1 MAFDLEG
8 ARNAGYSNTEIAE
21 HLAAKSKFKLN
32 DARKAGYSDDAIVA
46 HLLGSPTAAPAT
58 PDPTAERYRPG
69 FAEASPNAP
78 EQDAIP
84 KARILTELEQF
95 QPSSPMQFAKNL
107 FGGLAAGGAPIV
119 SIATGESPEEQQ
131 QRLAAITDVTGAKPN
146 RPEYATG
153 QFLTQMGAL
162 TGVGEVLG
170 GAAALAKAP
179 ELAAAIRTGGF
190 GSGLTKRQRFVGGAA
205 LGAPAGAMMA
215 PTDPITGAAAG
226 SALGGTVGLVVPAAA
241 TGVMGV
247 VNALSAK
254 GVQDVANKI
263 YLRAF
268 GNDPVNLQKA
278 IDMASNGAT
287 AEQIAVATNNPVFAQ
302 LVNQAKSAT
311 TEVNQLARNQ
321 YTAEQEMLANRLAG
335 AEGVV
340 APLSRQAQLAAE
352 TSGTA
357 LPKVA
362 PSQPGQVI
370 AAEAQA
376 EKKLVRDTLIKPAY
390 RAAFKLAG
398 SKPNI
403 PVSGLIS
410 DFEAMAGAPLA
421 KWQPSE
427 MPSQVGTALRSFIP
441 EKVSTAFPG
450 QIGANPKFSFRAV
463 EPKAT
468 LEQIDGLRSAINA
481 ETRAAIE
488 KADVNRERILN
499 QMHET
504 IDTAVAGSEMSQV
517 AKDAYARAIS
527 LYRDKFKPRFK
538 TGDQVTLL
546 DVTRRNQ
553 PGILPEDVITKFI
566 QPGGEAAAQNLVN
579 MIGNNPNAKTAVAD
593 GVKELFRQS
602 VVKNGAIDA
611 KAVDK
616 FMTDYEL
623 PLATLEKAGIKVK
636 TGLELTKLPATVFP
650 ATAEGLAAQSQTIA
664 KLQSKVDA
672 DPTNP
677 AAIKTLNDA
686 QTAINEVTAALKDQ
700 KKFAKL
706 VQFGSGVPDTGISIG
721 AKGPI
726 KIPVGITAEILY
738 NNINRFLRERV
749 EGKLADQIGR
759 ELLDSGAIARALQNA
774 RDANLAATA
783 AKKTSSGVPAILN
796 ALTATSNTNQ
806 LGAP

>member
-1 MAFDLEG
+1 MATADQ
-8 ARNAGYSNTEIAE
+8 Y
-21 HLAAKSKFKLN
+21 AAW
-32 DARKAGYSDDAIVA
+32 IVA
-46 HLLGSPTAAPAT
+46 NKDKKGSPEFNTVAQAYQLAKDEESSSAATPSPAAPESIA
-58 PDPTAERYRPG
+58 PV
-69 FAEASPNAP
+69 ASAP

-84 KARILTELEQF
+84 GERLLMNVAQWLSNTPTQR
-95 QPSSPMQFAKNL
+95 AKNVV
-107 FGGLAAGGAPIV
+107 GGVVAGGAPVV
-119 SIATGESPEEQQ
+119 SIATGDSPEEQQ
-131 QRLAAITDVTGAKPN
+131 QRLAAINSFTGANPN
-146 RPEYATG
+146 SPEYAGG

-162 TGVGEVLG
+162 SGAGELMG

-179 ELAAAIRTGGF
+179 QLANAIRTGGF
-190 GSGLTKRQRFVGGAA
+190 GADLTARQRFVGGAA
-205 LGAPAGAMMA
+205 LGAPAGAMMS
-215 PTDPITGAAAG
+215 PTDPITGAVIGGGLGATAG
-226 SALGGTVGLVVPAAA
+226 VLIPFAA
-241 TGVMGV
+241 TKVLGV
-247 VNALSAK
+247 VNALSEK
-254 GVQDVANKI
+254 GIQDIANKI

-287 AEQIAVATNNPVFAQ
+287 AEQIATATNNPTFAK
-302 LVNQAKSAT
+302 LVDEAKRAT

-321 YTAEQEMLANRLAG
+321 YTAEQELLANRLAG
-335 AEGVV
+335 AEDVV
-340 APLSRQAQLAAE
+340 TPLSRQAQQAAE

-376 EKKLVRDTLIKPAY
+376 EKKLMRDTVIKPAY
-390 RAAFKLAG
+390 REAFKLAG
-398 SKPNI
+398 NAPNI
-403 PVSGLIS
+403 PVNGLVS
-410 DFEAMAGAPLA
+410 DFEAMAGTPLA

-427 MPSQVGTALRSFIP
+427 MPSQVGIALRSFIP

-450 QIGANPKFSFRAV
+450 QIGASPKFSFRTV

-481 ETRAAIE
+481 ETRDAIE
-488 KADVNRERILN
+488 AGDANRVRVLN
-499 QMHET
+499 QMHKT
-504 IDTAVAGSEMSQV
+504 IDDAVANSEMSQG
-517 AKDAYARAIS
+517 AKDAYDRAVS

-538 TGDQVTLL
+538 TGDQVALL
-546 DVTRRNQ
+546 DIVRRNE
-553 PGILPEDVITKFI
+553 PGIKPEDVITKFI

-579 MIGNNPNAKTAVAD
+579 MIGNNQNAKQAVAD

-616 FMTDYEL
+616 FLTDYEL

-636 TGLELTKLPATVFP
+636 TALNLTRLPATVLP

-672 DPTNP
+672 DPTNR
-677 AAIKTLNDA
+677 AAIKSLNDA
-686 QTAINEVTAALKDQ
+686 QTAINEVAAALKDK

-706 VQFGSGVPDTGISIG
+706 VRFGSGVPESGMSIG
-721 AKGPI
+721 ASGPI

-738 NNINRFLRERV
+738 NNINRFLRQRV
-749 EGKLADQIGR
+749 EDKLADQIGR

>member
-1 MAFDLEG
+1 MNMVDIPGVGVVSFPAEMTPEQIQNVIESEILPKSAF
-8 ARNAGYSNTEIAE
+8 TTP
-21 HLAAKSKFKLN
+21 K
-32 DARKAGYSDDAIVA
+32 
-46 HLLGSPTAAPAT
+46 PTA
-58 PDPTAERYRPG
+58 PTAP
-69 FAEASPNAP
+69 AP

-131 QRLAAITDVTGAKPN
+131 QRLAAITDVTGANPN

-162 TGVGEVLG
+162 SGAGELMG

-226 SALGGTVGLVVPAAA
+226 SALGGAVGLVVPAAA

-254 GVQDVANKI
+254 GVQDVANKL

-287 AEQIAVATNNPVFAQ
+287 AEQIAVATNNPIFAQ
-302 LVNQAKSAT
+302 LVDQAKRAT

-335 AEGVV
+335 AEG
-340 APLSRQAQLAAE
+340 AITPLSRQAQQAAE
-352 TSGTA
+352 TSGA
-357 LPKVA
+357 GLPKVA

-370 AAEAQA
+370 AAEARA
-376 EKKLVRDTLIKPAY
+376 EKKLMRDTSITPAY
-390 RAAFKLAG
+390 ETAFKEAG
-398 SKPNI
+398 GAPSI
-403 PVSGLIS
+403 SVSG
-410 DFEAMAGAPLA
+410 ALA
-421 KWQPSE
+421 ELLGKP
-427 MPSQVGTALRSFIP
+427 V
-441 EKVSTAFPG
+441 
-450 QIGANPKFSFRAV
+450 
-463 EPKAT
+463 AT
-468 LEQIDGLRSAINA
+468 LREIDGVRSAIN
-481 ETRAAIE
+481 
-488 KADVNRERILN
+488 REMR
-499 QMHET
+499 
-504 IDTAVAGSEMSQV
+504 S
-517 AKDAYARAIS
+517 ARALGDSKRLVELEPMHQQIDDAVENS
-527 LYRDKFKPRFK
+527 ALTPAAKSAYKKATNLYRDEFVPRFK
-538 TGDQVTLL
+538 TNEQVALL
-546 DVTRRNQ
+546 DVVRKNQ

-579 MIGNNPNAKTAVAD
+579 MIGNNTNAKKAVAD

-650 ATAEGLAAQSQTIA
+650 ATAEGLAAQSKTIS

-677 AAIKTLNDA
+677 AAIKSLNDA
-686 QTAINEVTAALKDQ
+686 QTAIKEVAAALKDQ

>member
-1 MAFDLEG
+1 MATADQ
-8 ARNAGYSNTEIAE
+8 Y
-21 HLAAKSKFKLN
+21 AAW
-32 DARKAGYSDDAIVA
+32 IVA
-46 HLLGSPTAAPAT
+46 NKDKKGSPEFNTVAQAYQLAKDEESSAAALSPAT
-58 PDPTAERYRPG
+58 PSPATPESIAP
-69 FAEASPNAP
+69 AASAP

-84 KARILTELEQF
+84 GERLLMNVAQWLS
-95 QPSSPMQFAKNL
+95 SSPTQRAKDVA
-107 FGGLAAGGAPIV
+107 GGVVAGGAPVV

-131 QRLAAITDVTGAKPN
+131 QRLAAINSFTGANPN
-146 RPEYATG
+146 SPEYAGG

-162 TGVGEVLG
+162 SGAGELMG

-179 ELAAAIRTGGF
+179 QLANAIRTGGF
-190 GSGLTKRQRFVGGAA
+190 GADLTAGQRLAGGAA
-205 LGAPAGAMMA
+205 LGAPAGAMMS
-215 PTDPITGAAAG
+215 PTDPVTGAVIGGGLGATAG
-226 SALGGTVGLVVPAAA
+226 AVIPFAA
-241 TGVMGV
+241 TKVMGV
-247 VNALSAK
+247 VNALSEK
-254 GVQDVANKI
+254 GIQDVANKI

-268 GNDPVNLQKA
+268 GNDPANLQKA

-287 AEQIAVATNNPVFAQ
+287 AEQIATATNNPTFAK
-302 LVNQAKSAT
+302 LVDEAKRAT

-321 YTAEQEMLANRLAG
+321 YTAEQESLANRLAG
-335 AEGVV
+335 AEDVV
-340 APLSRQAQLAAE
+340 TPLSRQAQQAAE

-376 EKKLVRDTLIKPAY
+376 EKKLMRDTTITPAY
-390 RAAFKLAG
+390 EAAFKEAG
-398 SKPNI
+398 GAPSI
-403 PVSGLIS
+403 SVSG
-410 DFEAMAGAPLA
+410 PLA
-421 KWQPSE
+421 ELMGKP
-427 MPSQVGTALRSFIP
+427 V
-441 EKVSTAFPG
+441 
-450 QIGANPKFSFRAV
+450 
-463 EPKAT
+463 AT
-468 LEQIDGLRSAINA
+468 LREIDGIRSNINA
-481 ETRAAIE
+481 EIRAAKSAGDSKRLYE
-488 KADVNRERILN
+488 LE
-499 QMHET
+499 QMHKQ
-504 IDTAVAGSEMSQV
+504 IDDSVANSALTPEAKSAYRKAVN
-517 AKDAYARAIS
+517 
-527 LYRDKFKPRFK
+527 LYREEYVPRFK
-538 TGDQVTLL
+538 TGGQSALL
-546 DVTRRNQ
+546 DVVRKNE
-553 PGILPEDVITKFI
+553 PGVLPEDVITKFI

-579 MIGNNPNAKTAVAD
+579 MIGNNQNAKTAVAD

-623 PLATLEKAGIKVK
+623 PLATLEKAGIKIK
-636 TGLELTKLPATVFP
+636 TALDLTRLPATVLP

-672 DPTNP
+672 DPTNR
-677 AAIKTLNDA
+677 AAIKSLNDA
-686 QTAINEVTAALKDQ
+686 QTAVNEVAAALKDK

-706 VQFGSGVPDTGISIG
+706 VRFGSGVPDSGISIG
-721 AKGPI
+721 ASGPI

-796 ALTATSNTNQ
+796 ALTAASNTNQ

>member
-21 HLAAKSKFKLN
+21 HLAAKSKFKLK
-32 DARKAGYSDDAIVA
+32 DAREAGYSDDEIVA

-69 FAEASPNAP
+69 LAGALPNAP

-131 QRLAAITDVTGAKPN
+131 QRLAAITDVTGANPN

-190 GSGLTKRQRFVGGAA
+190 GSGLTMGPRFAGGAA

-226 SALGGTVGLVVPAAA
+226 SALGGAVGLVVPAAA

-268 GNDPVNLQKA
+268 GNDPANLQKA

-335 AEGVV
+335 AEG
-340 APLSRQAQLAAE
+340 AITPLSRQAQLAAE
-352 TSGTA
+352 TSGMG

-370 AAEAQA
+370 AAEARA
-376 EKKLVRDTLIKPAY
+376 EKKLMRDTTITPAY
-390 RAAFKLAG
+390 ETAFKEAG
-398 SKPNI
+398 GAPSI
-403 PVSGLIS
+403 SVSG
-410 DFEAMAGAPLA
+410 ALA
-421 KWQPSE
+421 ELLGKP
-427 MPSQVGTALRSFIP
+427 V
-441 EKVSTAFPG
+441 
-450 QIGANPKFSFRAV
+450 
-463 EPKAT
+463 AT
-468 LEQIDGLRSAINA
+468 LREIDGVRSAIN
-481 ETRAAIE
+481 
-488 KADVNRERILN
+488 REMR
-499 QMHET
+499 
-504 IDTAVAGSEMSQV
+504 S
-517 AKDAYARAIS
+517 ARALGDSKRLVELEPMHQQIDDAVENS
-527 LYRDKFKPRFK
+527 ALTPAAKSAYKKATNLYRDEFVPRFK
-538 TGDQVTLL
+538 TNEQVALL
-546 DVTRRNQ
+546 DVVRKNQ

-579 MIGNNPNAKTAVAD
+579 MIGNNTNAKKAVAD

-650 ATAEGLAAQSQTIA
+650 ATAEGLAAQSKTIA

-677 AAIKTLNDA
+677 AAIKSLNDA

>member
-1 MAFDLEG
+1 MAFDIEG
-8 ARNAGYSNTEIAE
+8 ARNAGYSSAEIAD
-21 HLAAKSKFKLN
+21 HLAAKSKFKLA
-32 DARKAGYSDDAIVA
+32 DARKAGYSDDEIVA
-46 HLLGSPTAAPAT
+46 HLLGSSTATPAT
-58 PDPTAERYRPG
+58 PAAPESTAPV
-69 FAEASPNAP
+69 ASAP

-84 KARILTELEQF
+84 GERLLMNVAQWLS
-95 QPSSPMQFAKNL
+95 SSPTQRAKDVA
-107 FGGLAAGGAPIV
+107 GGVVAGGAPVV

-131 QRLAAITDVTGAKPN
+131 QRLAAINSFTGANPN
-146 RPEYATG
+146 SPGYAGG

-162 TGVGEVLG
+162 SGAGELMG

-179 ELAAAIRTGGF
+179 QLANAIRTGGF
-190 GSGLTKRQRFVGGAA
+190 GADLTAGQRAIGGAA
-205 LGAPAGAMMA
+205 FGAPAGAMMS
-215 PTDPITGAAAG
+215 PTDPITGAVIGGGFGATAG
-226 SALGGTVGLVVPAAA
+226 AVIPFAA
-241 TGVMGV
+241 TKVMGV
-247 VNALSAK
+247 VNALSEK

-287 AEQIAVATNNPVFAQ
+287 AEQIAVALNNPTFAV
-302 LVNQAKSAT
+302 LVNEAKRAT

-321 YTAEQEMLANRLAG
+321 YTAEQQTLANRLAG
-335 AEGVV
+335 AEDVV
-340 APLSRQAQLAAE
+340 TPLSRQAQQAAE
-352 TSGTA
+352 TSGAA

-376 EKKLVRDTLIKPAY
+376 EKKLMRDTTITPAY
-390 RAAFKLAG
+390 EAAFTEAG
-398 SKPNI
+398 GAPSI
-403 PVSGLIS
+403 SVSG
-410 DFEAMAGAPLA
+410 PLA
-421 KWQPSE
+421 ELMGKP
-427 MPSQVGTALRSFIP
+427 V
-441 EKVSTAFPG
+441 
-450 QIGANPKFSFRAV
+450 
-463 EPKAT
+463 AT
-468 LEQIDGLRSAINA
+468 LREIDGIRSNINA
-481 ETRAAIE
+481 EIRAAKSAGDSKRLYE
-488 KADVNRERILN
+488 LE
-499 QMHET
+499 QMHKQ
-504 IDTAVAGSEMSQV
+504 IDTAVENSALTPE
-517 AKDAYARAIS
+517 AKSAYKKAVN
-527 LYRDKFKPRFK
+527 LYREEYVPRFK
-538 TGDQVTLL
+538 TGDQSALL
-546 DVTRRNQ
+546 DVVRKNE

-579 MIGNNPNAKTAVAD
+579 MIGNNQNAKTAVAD

-623 PLATLEKAGIKVK
+623 PLATLEKAGIKIK
-636 TGLELTKLPATVFP
+636 TALDLTRLPATVLP

-672 DPTNP
+672 DPTNR
-677 AAIKTLNDA
+677 AAIKSLNDA
-686 QTAINEVTAALKDQ
+686 QKAIDEVTAALKDK
-700 KKFAKL
+700 KKFAQL
-706 VQFGSGVPDTGISIG
+706 VRFGSGVPESGMSIG

-738 NNINRFLRERV
+738 NNINRFLRQRV

-759 ELLDSGAIARALQNA
+759 ELLDSGEIARALQNA

-796 ALTATSNTNQ
+796 ALTAASNTNQ